1 MTAAKILAG
10 LLLTVAAAAA
20 TAADAPDG
28 KAIYQA
34 TCAACHASGA
44 AGAPK
49 LGDAATWAPR
59 FQAGIDGLYR
69 SAIAGKGSMPG
80 KGGNAG
86 LSEQA
91 VQAAVNFM
99 VLQVDLK
106 PAAAAAK
113 PPETRAAATVPAKA
127 AAPAPPAA
135 AAPVAAAASAAAPP
149 EPAAG
154 KGLSVYQASC
164 SACHGTGAAGAPK
177 LGDTAAW
184 APRIKAGLP
193 ALYNSALKGKAAM
206 PAKGG
211 NPALADADVKAAV
224 DYLVAQASGGK
235 AAATA
240 PAAAR
245 PEPPAKAAPLPATP
259 TAAAPVSTPAATPP
273 VATVPAATGAPPPQA
288 APAAVADANAFN
300 RLLRTPGKRNLP
312 PAEDGIHDP
321 TNDGTLALQAP
332 LAAFGPFPKS
342 NAGNRV
348 DWVKALAENK
358 IQPRYDRIDPAAV
371 PAVMDLNIVRE
382 VKGSMPDV
390 VYPHKQHTEWLDCS
404 NCHPAIFIPQKG
416 ANQISMAAILLGQK
430 CGVCH
435 GKVAF
440 PVSECRLCHSKNKT
454 AAAAGANASAGAK

>member
-1 MTAAKILAG
+1 MTAATILAG

-135 AAPVAAAASAAAPP
+135 SAPVAAAASAAAPP

-273 VATVPAATGAPPPQA
+273 VRLPRRPRRRPSPMPTPSIDCCAP
-288 APAAVADANAFN
+288 
-300 RLLRTPGKRNLP
+300 R
-312 PAEDGIHDP
+312 
-321 TNDGTLALQAP
+321 
-332 LAAFGPFPKS
+332 
-342 NAGNRV
+342 
-348 DWVKALAENK
+348 
-358 IQPRYDRIDPAAV
+358 
-371 PAVMDLNIVRE
+371 
-382 VKGSMPDV
+382 
-390 VYPHKQHTEWLDCS
+390 
-404 NCHPAIFIPQKG
+404 
-416 ANQISMAAILLGQK
+416 
-430 CGVCH
+430 
-435 GKVAF
+435 
-440 PVSECRLCHSKNKT
+440 
-454 AAAAGANASAGAK
+454 ASATCPRRRTASTIRRTTARSRCRRRSRRSVRFRRATPATASIG